1 VNITARDISY
11 MTNHYMNGII
21 ISRIDLSAFI
31 DYLCE
36 KFDKTVCFSE
46 IHKRIKIILKAFD
59 VHLCET

>member
-1 VNITARDISY
+1 